1 MWRGFA
7 MVLIYLSWGS
17 PSASAQ
23 LRLYLER
30 TQQDPVVAGIS
41 YRFVEHADFTDSAL
55 KSVYSETWLP
65 FSDPSMP
72 LSDPTRTC
80 WIRIPLSKLAAG
92 QEIRLLNID
101 NPHLNLLK
109 VWIRHADGHLTSFPM
124 TGDNLPFHTRMFPE
138 TGFVYA
144 LPLVVLPGDTLYVAA
159 DKRASKLE
167 LPVHF
172 TSRSYHIRI
181 QQRRML
187 GYGVFFGFMILLLM
201 MNAWLYATTRARVY
215 LWYGVYLLTILG
227 YLASDSGLLF
237 QYIFPSLPGWND
249 LLRPFLFGASL
260 FPLLLFFN
268 ELLEIRQR
276 FPIIHRFNRWLLTIY
291 LSLFVIALFM
301 SSSGVLIVQSWWL
314 KVSAVLVPVFYLIIL
329 GETLYCVSR
338 RIRFAFFMLLSF
350 GSYSI
355 LVSIFLLAQR
365 DMIVQN
371 TFTLKAHYIAL
382 LLDAGVVA
390 SSLFWRFRHLSA
402 EAGRLQRA
410 LLKQQARIFSET
422 AEWQKTEMRR
432 FSSLLH
438 DSIGAHL
445 GLLRLK
451 ADQMTLTDQ
460 ARRDL
465 SQRIGGLADEVRR
478 MSHRFSPLVLQE
490 KGLKEAL
497 AEEVRFLR
505 SETGIIFQYEWL
517 GDHSRLP
524 HSYEII
530 IYRMVQELLQNVF
543 KHAGASEVILQVIS
557 DGRQLSMYVEDNGRG
572 ASVQDGHTAGIGLR
586 SIRELTEFLGGRCRI
601 RTSAGEGF
609 SVSIELNIHDYADH
623 KGGDRG

>member
-1 MWRGFA
+1 MILF
-7 MVLIYLSWGS
+7 LSLGWQ
-17 PSASAQ
+17 SASGQ
-23 LRLYLER
+23 LRLFLEGH
-30 TQQDPVVAGIS
+30 QADPAAAGIS
-41 YRFVEHADFTDSAL
+41 YQFVPHSDFTDSAL
-55 KSVYSETWLP
+55 QMVNLTPWVP
-65 FSDPSMP
+65 FSEPTLS
-72 LSDPTRTC
+72 LSDPIRTC
-80 WIRIPLSKLAAG
+80 WIRIPLRDLVNR
-92 QEIRLLNID
+92 QTIRLLNID

-109 VWIRHADGHLTSFPM
+109 VWILHADGRSTSFPL
-124 TGDNLPFHTRMFPE
+124 TGDNLPFDTRMFPE

-144 LPLVVLPGDTLYVAA
+144 LPLVILPGDVLYVAA

-167 LPVHF
+167 LPIHF
-172 TSRSYHIRI
+172 TSRAYHIRL
-181 QQRRML
+181 QQKRML
-187 GYGVFFGFMILLLM
+187 GYGIFFGFMILLLM
-201 MNAWLYATTRARVY
+201 MNVWLFATTRARVY
-215 LWYGVYLLTILG
+215 LWYGLYLLTILC
-227 YLASDSGLLF
+227 YLSSDAGVLYQYLF
-237 QYIFPSLPGWND
+237 PNRPGWND
-249 LLRPFLFGASL
+249 MLRPFLFGTSL

-268 ELLEIRQR
+268 ELLEIRR
-276 FPIIHRFNRWLLTIY
+276 AFPGIHRFNRWLLTLY
-291 LSLFVIALFM
+291 LGLYALALLM
-301 SSSGVLIVQSWWL
+301 SSSGGLIVQSWWL
-314 KVSAVLVPVFYLIIL
+314 NAAAVLVPVFYLIIL
-329 GETLYCVSR
+329 GETLYCVR
-338 RIRFAFFMLLSF
+338 RRVRFAYFMLLSF
-350 GSYSI
+350 GSYSL
-355 LVSIFLLAQR
+355 LVTVFVLAQR
-365 DMIVQN
+365 EIIVQN

-572 ASVQDGHTAGIGLR
+572 ATVQDGQTAGIGLR

>member
-1 MWRGFA
+1 MIMF
-7 MVLIYLSWGS
+7 LSWGWQ
-17 PSASAQ
+17 SASAQ
-23 LRLYLER
+23 LRLYLEGI
-30 TQQDPVVAGIS
+30 QQDLATSGVS
-41 YRFVEHADFTDSAL
+41 YQFVDHNM
-55 KSVYSETWLP
+55 
-65 FSDPSMP
+65 FSDQMLWRVKRGPWQPLESSSTS
-72 LSDPTRTC
+72 LSDPFRTC
-80 WIRIPLSKLAAG
+80 WIKLPVPAPAVVG
-92 QEIRLLNID
+92 QERLLYID

-109 VWIRHADGHLTSFPM
+109 VWILSADGSAMGFPL
-124 TGDNLPFHTRMFPE
+124 TGDNLPFDTRLTPE
-138 TGFVYA
+138 SGFVYP
-144 LPLVVLPGDTLYVAA
+144 LPLVMRPGDTIIIAA

-167 LPVHF
+167 LPVHIS
-172 TSRSYHIRI
+172 TRDHHIRR

-201 MNAWLYATTRARVY
+201 MNAWLYTTTRARVY

-227 YLASDSGLLF
+227 YLASDAGVLYQYLF
-237 QYIFPSLPGWND
+237 PNRPGWND
-249 LLRPFLFGASL
+249 MLRPFLFGTSL

-268 ELLEIRQR
+268 ELLEIRSA
-276 FPIIHRFNRWLLTIY
+276 FPAIHRFNRWLLTLY
-291 LSLFVIALFM
+291 LALYALALLM
-301 SSSGVLIVQSWWL
+301 SSSGGLIVQSWWL
-314 KVSAVLVPVFYLIIL
+314 KAAAVLVPVFYLIIL

-338 RIRFAFFMLLSF
+338 RVRFAYFMLLSF

-572 ASVQDGHTAGIGLR
+572 ALVQDGQTAGIGLR

>member
-1 MWRGFA
+1 MIMF
-7 MVLIYLSWGS
+7 LSWGWQ
-17 PSASAQ
+17 SASAQ
-23 LRLYLER
+23 LRLYLEGI
-30 TQQDPVVAGIS
+30 QQDPATSGVC
-41 YRFVEHADFTDSAL
+41 YQFVDHD
-55 KSVYSETWLP
+55 V
-65 FSDPSMP
+65 FSDQMLWRVRRGPWQPLESSSTS
-72 LSDPTRTC
+72 LSDPFRTC
-80 WIRIPLSKLAAG
+80 WIKLPVPAPAVVG
-92 QEIRLLNID
+92 QERLLYID

-109 VWIRHADGHLTSFPM
+109 VWILSADGSARGFPL
-124 TGDNLPFHTRMFPE
+124 TGDNLPFDTRLTPE
-138 TGFVYA
+138 SGFVYP
-144 LPLVVLPGDTLYVAA
+144 LPLVTRPGDTIIIAA

-167 LPVHF
+167 LPVHIS
-172 TSRSYHIRI
+172 TRDHHIRR

-201 MNAWLYATTRARVY
+201 MNAWLYTTTRARVY

-227 YLASDSGLLF
+227 YLASDAGVLYQYLF
-237 QYIFPSLPGWND
+237 PNRPGWND
-249 LLRPFLFGASL
+249 MLRPFLFGTSL

-268 ELLEIRQR
+268 ELLEIRNA
-276 FPIIHRFNRWLLTIY
+276 FPGIHRFNRWLLTLY
-291 LSLFVIALFM
+291 LALYALALLM
-301 SSSGVLIVQSWWL
+301 SSSGGLIVQSWWL
-314 KVSAVLVPVFYLIIL
+314 KAAAVLVPVFYLIIL

-338 RIRFAFFMLLSF
+338 RIRFAFFMLFSF

-402 EAGRLQRA
+402 EAGRLQLA